1 MHFGDDLFSASKIM
15 EYEIS
20 GKEYLEDLQ
29 INYVVKTNCINYF
42 SVMIKE
48 KETIKGFTLNQL
60 KEHFISIGEPSFRA
74 EQVFK
79 WIYGDMVDDFDSM
92 NNLPKSLRNKLAEK
106 FIIDTLRYSTTAI
119 STSTGTKKYIFE
131 TNEGHKIESVVIPE
145 KKRTT
150 LCISTQVGC
159 PLDCKF
165 CATGLMGFKKNLTA
179 GEIFD
184 QFKLASKDYKESVI
198 TNIVY
203 MGMGEPLLNFNE
215 TVKSLEIFAE
225 ELTTG
230 ISLKKITVSTAGIAP
245 KIKELEETGLK
256 VKLAFS
262 LHSCFEDIRNKIM
275 PINKKY
281 SLKENIEALKSYA
294 MKTKTRITFEY
305 VMLNEINDRDEDIKA
320 LARLMSTIPSK
331 LNIIP
336 FNSLEHMNPSGLA
349 GQLKST
355 PMERIQEFADKL
367 RAKNITVM
375 LRNTQGDDIA
385 AACGQLAIKSLTP
398 ALSNQSRRGR
408 ASTEGE
414 GV

>member
-1 MHFGDDLFSASKIM
+1 
-15 EYEIS
+15 
-20 GKEYLEDLQ
+20 
-29 INYVVKTNCINYF
+29 
-42 SVMIKE
+42 MIKE
-48 KETIKGFTLNQL
+48 KQTIKGYTLPEL
-60 KEHFISIGEPSFRA
+60 KEYFLSEGEPAFRA

-79 WIYGDMVDDFDSM
+79 WMCGDMVDEFYEM
-92 NNLPKSLRNKLAEK
+92 NNLPKALRNKLAEN
-106 FIIDTLRYSTTAI
+106 FIIDTLRYSTSEI
-119 STSTGTKKYIFE
+119 SPSTKTKKYIFK
-131 TNEGHKIESVVIPE
+131 TIEGNKIESVVIPE

-165 CATGLMGFKKNLTA
+165 CATGLMGYKKNLTA

-184 QFKLASKDYKESVI
+184 QFKLVSKDYKDSAI

-203 MGMGEPLLNFNE
+203 MGMGEPLLNFKE

-225 ELTTG
+225 ELTKG

-245 KIKELEETGLK
+245 KIRELEETELK

-262 LHSCFEDIRNKIM
+262 LHSCFDEIRSKIM

-305 VMLNEINDRDEDIKA
+305 VMLDGINDRDEDIKA

-349 GQLKST
+349 GQLRST
-355 PMERIQEFADKL
+355 PMERIQGFADKL
-367 RAKNITVM
+367 REKNITVM

-385 AACGQLAIKSLTP
+385 AACGQLATKLQSL
-398 ALSNQSRRGR
+398 
-408 ASTEGE
+408 
-414 GV
+414 

>member
-1 MHFGDDLFSASKIM
+1 
-15 EYEIS
+15 
-20 GKEYLEDLQ
+20 
-29 INYVVKTNCINYF
+29 
-42 SVMIKE
+42 MIKE
-48 KETIKGFTLNQL
+48 KQTIKGYTLPEL
-60 KEHFISIGEPSFRA
+60 KEYFLSEGEPAFRA

-79 WIYGDMVDDFDSM
+79 WMCGDMVDEFYEM
-92 NNLPKSLRNKLAEK
+92 NNLPKALRNKLAEN
-106 FIIDTLRYSTTAI
+106 FIIDTLLYSTSEI
-119 STSTGTKKYIFE
+119 SPSTKTKKYIFK
-131 TNEGHKIESVVIPE
+131 TIEGNKIESVVIPE

-165 CATGLMGFKKNLTA
+165 CATGLMGYKKNLTA

-184 QFKLASKDYKESVI
+184 QFKLVSKDYKDSAI

-203 MGMGEPLLNFNE
+203 MGMGEPLLNFKE

-225 ELTTG
+225 ELTKG

-245 KIKELEETGLK
+245 KIKELEETELK

-262 LHSCFEDIRNKIM
+262 LHSCFEEIRSKIM

-305 VMLNEINDRDEDIKA
+305 VMLDGINDRDEDIKA

-349 GQLKST
+349 GQLRST
-355 PMERIQEFADKL
+355 PIERIQGFADKL
-367 RAKNITVM
+367 REKNITVM

-385 AACGQLAIKSLTP
+385 AACGQLATKLQSL
-398 ALSNQSRRGR
+398 
-408 ASTEGE
+408 
-414 GV
+414 

>member
-1 MHFGDDLFSASKIM
+1 
-15 EYEIS
+15 
-20 GKEYLEDLQ
+20 
-29 INYVVKTNCINYF
+29 
-42 SVMIKE
+42 MIKAKE
-48 KETIKGFTLNQL
+48 KHTLKGFTLSEL
-60 KEHFISIGEPSFRA
+60 REYFISEGEPPFRA
-74 EQVFK
+74 GQVFK
-79 WIYGDMVDDFDSM
+79 WMYGDMVDDFESM

-106 FIIDTLRYSTTAI
+106 FSIDTLRYSTSAI
-119 STSTGTKKYIFE
+119 SPSSKTKKYIFE
-131 TNEGHKIESVVIPE
+131 TSEGNKIESVVIPE

-165 CATGLMGFKKNLTA
+165 CATGLMGYKKNLTT

-184 QFKLASKDYKESVI
+184 QFKLASKDYKESEI

-203 MGMGEPLLNFNE
+203 MGMGEPLLNFKE

-245 KIKELEETGLK
+245 KIKELEDTGLK

-281 SLKENIEALKSYA
+281 SLKENVEALKSYA
-294 MKTKTRITFEY
+294 AKTNTRITFEY
-305 VMLNEINDRDEDIKA
+305 VMLDGINDRDEDIKA

-331 LNIIP
+331 LNIIS

-349 GQLKST
+349 GKLRST
-355 PMERIQEFADKL
+355 TMERIQEFADKL
-367 RAKNITVM
+367 REKNITVM

-385 AACGQLAIKSLTP
+385 AACGQLAIKV
-398 ALSNQSRRGR
+398 Q
-408 ASTEGE
+408 E
-414 GV
+414 

>member
-1 MHFGDDLFSASKIM
+1 MVKEM
-15 EYEIS
+15 EKHTLKGLTLPE
-20 GKEYLEDLQ
+20 LRD
-29 INYVVKTNCINYF
+29 YF
-42 SVMIKE
+42 V
-48 KETIKGFTLNQL
+48 
-60 KEHFISIGEPSFRA
+60 SIGEPSFRA

-79 WIYGDMVDDFDSM
+79 WMYGDMVDSFDEMS
-92 NNLPKSLRNKLAEK
+92 NLPKNLRAELDEKLN
-106 FIIDTLRYSTTAI
+106 INTLHYSTSAT
-119 STSTGTKKYIFE
+119 SPSTGTKKYIFE
-131 TNEGHKIESVVIPE
+131 TSDGQKIESVVIPE
-145 KKRTT
+145 MKRTT

-203 MGMGEPLLNFNE
+203 MGMGEPLLNFKE

-245 KIKELEETGLK
+245 KIKELEETELK

-262 LHSCFEDIRNKIM
+262 LHSCFEEIRNKIM

-281 SLKENIEALKSYA
+281 SLKENIEVLKSYA
-294 MKTKTRITFEY
+294 AKTNTRITFEY
-305 VMLNEINDRDEDIKA
+305 VMLEEVNDRDEDIKA

-349 GQLKST
+349 GKLRST
-355 PMERIQEFADKL
+355 PMDKIQKFADKL
-367 RAKNITVM
+367 REKNITVM

-385 AACGQLAIKSLTP
+385 AACGQLATKVQT
-398 ALSNQSRRGR
+398 Q
-408 ASTEGE
+408 
-414 GV
+414 

>member
-1 MHFGDDLFSASKIM
+1 MDKQ
-15 EYEIS
+15 
-20 GKEYLEDLQ
+20 K
-29 INYVVKTNCINYF
+29 VK
-42 SVMIKE
+42 K
-48 KETIKGFTLNQL
+48 TIKGITLPELRKYFMDQ
-60 KEHFISIGEPSFRA
+60 GEPAFRA

-79 WIYGDMVDDFDSM
+79 WMYGDLVDNFDEM
-92 NNLPKSLRNKLAEK
+92 NNLSKLLRNKLSES
-106 FIIDTLRYSTTAI
+106 FSIDALNYSTSEI
-119 STSTGTKKYIFE
+119 SPMTRTKKYIFE

-145 KKRTT
+145 IKRTT

-165 CATGLMGFKKNLTA
+165 CATGLMGYKKNLSA

-184 QFKLASKDYKESVI
+184 QFKLASRDYKESEI

-215 TVKSLEIFAE
+215 TVKSLQIFAE

-305 VMLNEINDRDEDIKA
+305 VMLDGINDRDEDIKA
-320 LARLMSTIPSK
+320 LGRLMSTIPCK

-349 GQLKST
+349 GNLRST
-355 PMERIQEFADKL
+355 PMEKIQKFADKL
-367 RAKNITVM
+367 REKHFTVM
-375 LRNTQGDDIA
+375 VRNTQGDDIA
-385 AACGQLAIKSLTP
+385 AACGQLAVKF
-398 ALSNQSRRGR
+398 NN
-408 ASTEGE
+408 
-414 GV
+414 

>member
-1 MHFGDDLFSASKIM
+1 MISKK
-15 EYEIS
+15 EI
-20 GKEYLEDLQ
+20 
-29 INYVVKTNCINYF
+29 V
-42 SVMIKE
+42 
-48 KETIKGFTLNQL
+48 TIKGLTLPEIREYFVSQ
-60 KEHFISIGEPSFRA
+60 GEPAFRA

-79 WIYGDMVDDFDSM
+79 WMYGDMVDDFDKM
-92 NNLPKSLRNKLAEK
+92 NNLPKPLRTRLSESFSIN
-106 FIIDTLRYSTTAI
+106 TLSYSTDEI
-119 STSTGTKKYIFE
+119 SPSTRTKKYIFK
-131 TNEGHKIESVVIPE
+131 TNEGYKIESVVIPE
-145 KKRTT
+145 IKRTT

-165 CATGLMGFKKNLTA
+165 CATGLMGYKKNLTS

-184 QFKLASKDYKESVI
+184 QFKLASKDYKESEI

-245 KIKELEETGLK
+245 KIKELESTGLK

-262 LHSCFEDIRNKIM
+262 LHSCFEDIRSEIM

-305 VMLNEINDRDEDIKA
+305 VMLAAINDCNEDIKA
-320 LARLMSTIPSK
+320 LTRLMSTIPSK

-349 GQLKST
+349 GKLRST
-355 PMERIQEFADKL
+355 PKERIQEFADKL

-385 AACGQLAIKSLTP
+385 AACGQLAIK
-398 ALSNQSRRGR
+398 
-408 ASTEGE
+408 
-414 GV
+414 V

>member
-1 MHFGDDLFSASKIM
+1 ML
-15 EYEIS
+15 
-20 GKEYLEDLQ
+20 
-29 INYVVKTNCINYF
+29 
-42 SVMIKE
+42 KE
-48 KETIKGFTLNQL
+48 KVQNTIKGFTLSEL
-60 KEHFISIGEPSFRA
+60 RKYLISEGEPAFRA

-79 WIYGDMVDDFDSM
+79 WMYGDMVDDFDEMS
-92 NNLPKSLRNKLAEK
+92 NLTKSLRNTLSES
-106 FIIDTLRYSTTAI
+106 FSVDTLNYSTSEI
-119 STSTGTKKYIFE
+119 SQVTGTKKYIFE
-131 TNEGHKIESVVIPE
+131 TNEGHKIESVIIPE

-165 CATGLMGFKKNLTA
+165 CATGLMGYKKNLTA

-184 QFKLASKDYKESVI
+184 QFKLASKDYKDSEI

-203 MGMGEPLLNFNE
+203 MGMGEPLLNFKE

-225 ELTTG
+225 ELTKG

-262 LHSCFEDIRNKIM
+262 LHSCFEEIRNKIM

-281 SLKENIEALKSYA
+281 SLTENINALKSYA
-294 MKTKTRITFEY
+294 TKTNTRITFEY
-305 VMLNEINDRDEDIKA
+305 VMLDGINDRDEDIKA

-336 FNSLEHMNPSGLA
+336 FNSLKHMNPSGLA
-349 GQLKST
+349 GKLRST
-355 PMERIQEFADKL
+355 TMEGIQKFADKL
-367 RAKNITVM
+367 REKNITVM

-385 AACGQLAIKSLTP
+385 AACGQLAIKVL
-398 ALSNQSRRGR
+398 
-408 ASTEGE
+408 
-414 GV
+414 

>member
-1 MHFGDDLFSASKIM
+1 MPFCCIVKRN
-15 EYEIS
+15 
-20 GKEYLEDLQ
+20 Q
-29 INYVVKTNCINYF
+29 IDYF
-42 SVMIKE
+42 WIVIKE
-48 KETIKGFTLNQL
+48 KQTIKGFTFPEL
-60 KEHFISIGEPSFRA
+60 KKYFLSEGEPVFRA

-79 WIYGDMVDDFDSM
+79 WMYGDMVDDFSEM
-92 NNLPKSLRNKLAEK
+92 NNLPKSLRNSLAEK
-106 FIIDTLRYSTTAI
+106 FSIDTLRYSTIEI
-119 STSTGTKKYIFE
+119 SPSTKTKKYIFE
-131 TNEGHKIESVVIPE
+131 TSDGNKIESVVIPE

-165 CATGLMGFKKNLTA
+165 CATGLMGYKKNLSA

-184 QFKLASKDYKESVI
+184 QLKLASKDYKDSLI

-203 MGMGEPLLNFNE
+203 MGMGEPLLNFKE

-262 LHSCFEDIRNKIM
+262 LHSCFEDIRSKIM

-281 SLKENIEALKSYA
+281 SLEENIEALKSYA
-294 MKTKTRITFEY
+294 AKTNTRITFEY
-305 VMLNEINDRDEDIKA
+305 IMLDGINDRDEDIKA

-349 GQLKST
+349 GKLKST
-355 PMERIQEFADKL
+355 SMARIQKFADKL
-367 RAKNITVM
+367 REKNITVM
-375 LRNTQGDDIA
+375 IRNTQGDDIA

-398 ALSNQSRRGR
+398 ALSK
-408 ASTEGE
+408 GE
-414 GV
+414 WV

>member
-1 MHFGDDLFSASKIM
+1 MINEKKIR
-15 EYEIS
+15 
-20 GKEYLEDLQ
+20 
-29 INYVVKTNCINYF
+29 
-42 SVMIKE
+42 
-48 KETIKGFTLNQL
+48 TIKGFTLQ
-60 KEHFISIGEPSFRA
+60 EIRDYFGSEGEPAFRA

-79 WIYGDMVDDFDSM
+79 WMYGDMIDDFKEMS
-92 NNLPKSLRNKLAEK
+92 NLPKALRNKLAEK
-106 FIIDTLRYSTTAI
+106 FSIDTLRYSTSAI

-131 TNEGHKIESVVIPE
+131 TSEGNKIESVVIPE

-165 CATGLMGFKKNLTA
+165 CATGLMGYKKNLTA

-184 QFKLASKDYKESVI
+184 QFKFTGKDHKDSAI

-215 TVKSLEIFAE
+215 TVKSLQIFAE

-230 ISLKKITVSTAGIAP
+230 ISLKKITVSTAGIAT
-245 KIKELEETGLK
+245 KIKKLEETGLK

-281 SLKENIEALKSYA
+281 SLKENIDALKSYA
-294 MKTKTRITFEY
+294 AKTNTRITFEY
-305 VMLNEINDRDEDIKA
+305 VMLDGVNDRDEDIKA

-349 GQLKST
+349 GQLRST
-355 PMERIQEFADKL
+355 PMERIQMFADKL
-367 RAKNITVM
+367 REKNITVM
-375 LRNTQGDDIA
+375 VRNTQGDDIA
-385 AACGQLAIKSLTP
+385 AACGQLAIK
-398 ALSNQSRRGR
+398 AQQK
-408 ASTEGE
+408 
-414 GV
+414 

>member
-1 MHFGDDLFSASKIM
+1 
-15 EYEIS
+15 
-20 GKEYLEDLQ
+20 
-29 INYVVKTNCINYF
+29 
-42 SVMIKE
+42 MIKG
-48 KETIKGFTLNQL
+48 KSTLKGLSL
-60 KEHFISIGEPSFRA
+60 AELREYFISQGEPAFRA

-79 WIYGDMVDDFDSM
+79 WMYGDMVESFNEMS
-92 NNLPKSLRNKLAEK
+92 NLPKTLRNKLSESLSLN
-106 FIIDTLRYSTTAI
+106 TLSYSTSEI
-119 STSTGTKKYIFE
+119 SPSTKTKKYIFE
-131 TNEGHKIESVVIPE
+131 TSEGYKIESVVIPE

-165 CATGLMGFKKNLTA
+165 CATGLMGYKKNLTA

-184 QFKLASKDYKESVI
+184 QFILASKDCKESEI

-215 TVKSLEIFAE
+215 TVKSLEIFSE

-245 KIKELEETGLK
+245 KIKELESTGLK

-262 LHSCFEDIRNKIM
+262 LHSCFEEIRDKIM

-281 SLKENIEALKSYA
+281 SLKENVEALKSYA
-294 MKTKTRITFEY
+294 EKTKSRITFEY
-305 VMLNEINDRDEDIKA
+305 VMLDGINDRDEDIKA
-320 LARLMSTIPSK
+320 LARLMSTLPSK

-336 FNSLEHMNPSGLA
+336 LNSLEHMDPTGFSGKLR
-349 GQLKST
+349 ST
-355 PMERIQEFADKL
+355 PMERIQVFADKL
-367 RAKNITVM
+367 REKNITVM

-385 AACGQLAIKSLTP
+385 AACGQLATKVQ
-398 ALSNQSRRGR
+398 NK
-408 ASTEGE
+408 
-414 GV
+414 

>member
-1 MHFGDDLFSASKIM
+1 M
-15 EYEIS
+15 
-20 GKEYLEDLQ
+20 
-29 INYVVKTNCINYF
+29 INE
-42 SVMIKE
+42 KE
-48 KETIKGFTLNQL
+48 KKTLKGLILPEMREYFN
-60 KEHFISIGEPSFRA
+60 SIGEPTFRA

-79 WIYGDMVDDFDSM
+79 WMYGDMVDDFDSM
-92 NNLPKSLRNKLAEK
+92 NNLPKSLRNKLSEK
-106 FIIDTLRYSTTAI
+106 FILDTLRHSTSAI

-131 TNEGHKIESVVIPE
+131 TNEGNKIESVVIPE

-150 LCISTQVGC
+150 LCISTLVGC

-165 CATGLMGFKKNLTA
+165 CATGLMGYQKNLTA

-184 QFKLASKDYKESVI
+184 QFKLASKDYKESEI

-203 MGMGEPLLNFNE
+203 MGMGEPLLNFKE

-230 ISLKKITVSTAGIAP
+230 ISLKRITVSTAGIAP

-294 MKTKTRITFEY
+294 MKSKTRITFEY
-305 VMLNEINDRDEDIKA
+305 VMLNGINDRDEDIKA

-349 GQLKST
+349 GQLRST